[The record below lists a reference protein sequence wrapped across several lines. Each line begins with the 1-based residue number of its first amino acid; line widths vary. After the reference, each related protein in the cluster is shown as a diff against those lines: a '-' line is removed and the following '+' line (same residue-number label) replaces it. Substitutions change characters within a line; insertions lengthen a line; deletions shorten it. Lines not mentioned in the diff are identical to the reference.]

1 MARKLLA
8 AEFKFLKKAG
18 YPEKAIEY
26 YQNKLNVGTIDDS
39 DVTLSFTGPYGGYNE
54 TLLKN

>member
-1 MARKLLA
+1 MARKLTG
-8 AEFKFLKKAG
+8 AELELLKKAG

-39 DVTLSFTGPYGGYNE
+39 DVTLSFTGSCGD
-54 TLLKN
+54 TMRLST